1 MCSLLGR
8 GPRSQVQVHSETGG
22 LPLKQEMRPVEWYL
36 SFRPAA
42 FLTAIA
48 QLVRDPW
55 TFYSFGLRS
64 VESVLAA
71 VLAPFLHVEVD
82 ANHGRISELLEV

>member
-1 MCSLLGR
+1 
-8 GPRSQVQVHSETGG
+8 VHIERGG
-22 LPLKQEMRPVEWYL
+22 LPSEQEMWPVEGYL

-48 QLVRDPW
+48 QLVRNSW

-64 VESVLAA
+64 MESVLAA

-82 ANHGRISELLEV
+82 ADH